1 MSAVVTISQH
11 FPVQSKDREY
21 HGGPQPTVRPR
32 EVPRAEMRRFIEETL
47 DDVERSQCPFWVCP
61 GPDKPTRG
69 MLTCVVC
76 YRIKRLRVML
86 GWLAEDTT
94 DHIARARGLVRGG
107 GSA

>member
-1 MSAVVTISQH
+1 VSAVVTISQH
-11 FPVQSKDREY
+11 FPVQSVDRRYCPEA
-21 HGGPQPTVRPR
+21 PQPTVRPR
-32 EVPRAEMRRFIEETL
+32 EVDRAEMRRFIEDTL
-47 DDVERSQCPFWVCP
+47 EDVERSQCPFWACP
-61 GPDKPTRG
+61 GPDKPTRP

-107 GSA
+107 GS